1 MTSGTVTTGAQFGT
15 YIPQRIFVGGIPRD
29 TTENDLKSFFT
40 SHGSVKDSKII
51 IDKGGASRGY
61 AFITF
66 EKQEDAE
73 RLASKDGEPIFFRGR
88 RLNIG
93 PAVKRHIPHQ
103 SPSPTVD
110 AREVTPNAVYYN
122 GLGYAYQNAMTLL
135 QADDNYTVAP
145 TSAYP
150 TSTVLLSQPQNSYIT
165 PATNYS
171 YHLGSTQWLP
181 PAAHWTIA
189 QPSATSPYL
198 NANPAYYYAAN
209 LPSVQYAP
217 EFMYQAQAATG
228 AATGYPYSHAASPV
242 DPSQY
247 IENYQLETQGNEA
260 TDNGNGSSEM
270 ASEYLQTQT
279 APLPTKPTLIAYPRR
294 PNVAMSAHLHQ
305 PYSNAVL
312 LKHPKKGP
320 TVIPST
326 PQSILQKSF
335 TTEPVDGVG
344 NLLLTPPATPSTK

>member
-29 TTENDLKSFFT
+29 TTENELKTFFA
-40 SHGSVKDSKII
+40 SHGAVKDSKII

-110 AREVTPNAVYYN
+110 TREVNPSAVYYN

-135 QADDNYTVAP
+135 QADDNYAVAP

-150 TSTVLLSQPQNSYIT
+150 ASTVLLSQPQSSYLA
-165 PATNYS
+165 PAANYS
-171 YHLGSTQWLP
+171 YHLGAATQWLP

-189 QPSATSPYL
+189 QPTAAAQYL
-198 NANPAYYYAAN
+198 NANPAYYYAN
-209 LPSVQYAP
+209 VPGVQYAP
-217 EFMYQAQAATG
+217 ELMYPAQAAN
-228 AATGYPYSHAASPV
+228 AATAGHPYAHAASQV
-242 DPSQY
+242 DPSHY
-247 IENYQLETQGNEA
+247 IENYQLETQANEA
-260 TDNGNGSSEM
+260 TDNGNGPSEM

-279 APLPTKPTLIAYPRR
+279 AALPTKPTLIAYQRR
-294 PNVAMSAHLHQ
+294 PNVAMNTHLHQ

-320 TVIPST
+320 TVLSA
-326 PQSILQKSF
+326 PQSILSKSF
-335 TTEPVDGVG
+335 TADPVDGVG